1 MVPPDPAPN
10 PNRDTELDS
19 DPDPDR
25 DRLVVAL
32 EVASRPFMQTLLRAT
47 EAPPAQVTG
56 SQLAA
61 LRAIE
66 RRPALNMTQLADELG
81 TIPSWASRL
90 CDRLEADGY
99 IERRTSEEGR
109 RQVAIELRRPGRDL
123 LDDIAARRREILGR
137 AVATMGDADRRAL
150 LRGLQA
156 FERAVR
162 RDRRE
167 DPGSVRPESA

>member
-1 MVPPDPAPN
+1 MV
-10 PNRDTELDS
+10 T
-19 DPDPDR
+19 
-25 DRLVVAL
+25 AL
-32 EVASRPFMQTLLRAT
+32 EVASRSLVQALLKAS
-47 EAPPAQVTG
+47 EAPPVQVTG

-66 RRPALNMTQLADELG
+66 RRGTLNLTQLADELG

-99 IERRTSEEGR
+99 IERRPVEESR
-109 RQVAIELRRPGRDL
+109 RQVAIHLRAPGRSL
-123 LDDIAARRREILGR
+123 LDDIAARRRQTLAGIASAMNE
-137 AVATMGDADRRAL
+137 ADRRAL

-162 RDRRE
+162 ERHPDQPE
-167 DPGSVRPESA
+167 AARPESA

>member
-1 MVPPDPAPN
+1 MVPPDPGPN
-10 PNRDTELDS
+10 PDR
-19 DPDPDR
+19 DPDR
-25 DRLVVAL
+25 DRDRVVAAL
-32 EVASRPFMQTLLRAT
+32 EVASRPLMQVLLRAT
-47 EAPPAQVTG
+47 EAPPGQVTG

-66 RRPALNMTQLADELG
+66 RRPSLNMTQLADELG

-137 AVATMGDADRRAL
+137 TVATMGDADRRAL
-150 LRGLQA
+150 LRGLEA

-162 RDRRE
+162 RDRPAE
-167 DPGSVRPESA
+167 PGSVRPESA